1 MLPVVSLYH
10 GVIPAV
16 CWYFFCFAGL
26 HSRLA
31 GVSLLRRAALA
42 ACRYFFCSAGRHS
55 RLAGVSL
62 LRRAVLA
69 ACGRFS
75 ASQGGTRDLL
85 AFLCSAGR
93 YSRAFARHSSPYSP
107 LIHASMMRGLYGEE
121 CPAHCLRGHFTILS
135 FFGATVIIVV
145 SVGSESPWTG
155 RPARWYVFTF
165 SISSPVIRSPGASR
179 GIPGG

>member
-1 MLPVVSLYH
+1 MVSFVSRGVSVLPAVSLHH
-10 GVIPAV
+10 GVIPSV
-16 CWYFFCFAGL
+16 CWYFFCFAGRHL
-26 HSRLA
+26 RLA

-42 ACRYFFCSAGRHS
+42 ASPLVRGHS
-55 RLAGVSL
+55 PAIPPRT
-62 LRRAVLA
+62 
-69 ACGRFS
+69 
-75 ASQGGTRDLL
+75 AS
-85 AFLCSAGR
+85 
-93 YSRAFARHSSPYSP
+93 

-121 CPAHCLRGHFTILS
+121 CPAHYLRGHFTILS

-165 SISSPVIRSPGASR
+165 SISSPVIRSPGARR

>member
-1 MLPVVSLYH
+1 MLPAVSLYH

-16 CWYFFCFAGL
+16 CWYFFCSAGL

-42 ACRYFFCSAGRHS
+42 PCRYFFCSAGRHS

-62 LRRAVLA
+62 LRRAALA
-69 ACGRFS
+69 ASPLVRGHSPAIPPRT
-75 ASQGGTRDLL
+75 AS
-85 AFLCSAGR
+85 
-93 YSRAFARHSSPYSP
+93 

-165 SISSPVIRSPGASR
+165 SISSPVIRSPGARR